1 MISVN
6 NLTKA
11 YNDKN
16 VIENISFNLESG
28 KIYGLIGANG
38 AGKSTIINCVTGVF
52 KPDEGEILMDK
63 SAVYDNSVAKE
74 KIGLIPDEPIFVSS
88 YSVKRFVKY
97 YKSFYTNFSDE
108 VFDKYCDVFS
118 IDTKKSADNLSLG
131 QKKRL
136 QIALVMARDTDVIV
150 MDEPENGL
158 DNDARNDFRNIIRNV
173 ADEGKSILI
182 SSHDLGNIE
191 NMCDEIIFIDNGRIL
206 YKGIIDDVLSKV
218 DKWTVKADETKLK
231 DFVVSEITGN
241 TLKVLA
247 FGDRKSNEEKL
258 LEAGAEIIDNEKVTL
273 ADVYML
279 LRKGGAR

>member
-118 IDTKKSADNLSLG
+118 IDTQKSADNLSLG

>member
-279 LRKGGAR
+279 LRKGGGR

>member
-63 SAVYDNSVAKE
+63 SAVYENSVAKE

-158 DNDARNDFRNIIRNV
+158 DNDARIDFRNIIRNA
-173 ADEGKSILI
+173 ADEGKCILI

-206 YKGIIDDVLSKV
+206 YKGTIDDAFSKV

-247 FGDRKSNEEKL
+247 YGDRKTNEGKL

-273 ADVYML
+273 SDVYTL
-279 LRKGGAR
+279 LRKGGVR

>member
-1 MISVN
+1 MISVD

>member
-1 MISVN
+1 MIN
-6 NLTKA
+6 N
-11 YNDKN
+11 
-16 VIENISFNLESG
+16 ESG
-28 KIYGLIGANG
+28 
-38 AGKSTIINCVTGVF
+38 
-52 KPDEGEILMDK
+52 
-63 SAVYDNSVAKE
+63 
-74 KIGLIPDEPIFVSS
+74 
-88 YSVKRFVKY
+88 
-97 YKSFYTNFSDE
+97 
-108 VFDKYCDVFS
+108 
-118 IDTKKSADNLSLG
+118 G

-231 DFVVSEITGN
+231 DFVVSEITK
-241 TLKVLA
+241 LK
-247 FGDRKSNEEKL
+247 
-258 LEAGAEIIDNEKVTL
+258 EADEWKDS
-273 ADVYML
+273 
-279 LRKGGAR
+279 LRMSGPACCMSLSGTTT

>member
-1 MISVN
+1 MISVD

-16 VIENISFNLESG
+16 VIENISFTLESG